1 VDASG
6 AGWTYSY
13 PGQRLLQYLQPAAG
27 FGLRFM
33 MNAESRT
40 NVTLDFAFGNS
51 YFGVWLNAG
60 EYF

>member
-1 VDASG
+1 
-6 AGWTYSY
+6 
-13 PGQRLLQYLQPAAG
+13 
-27 FGLRFM
+27 M

-40 NVTLDFAFGNS
+40 NVTLDFGFGNN